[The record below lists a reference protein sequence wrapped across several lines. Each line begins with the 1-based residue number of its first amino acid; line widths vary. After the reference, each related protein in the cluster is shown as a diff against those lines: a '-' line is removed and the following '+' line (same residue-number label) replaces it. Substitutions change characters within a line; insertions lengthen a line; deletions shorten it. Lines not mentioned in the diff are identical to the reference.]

1 MSDVQE
7 TLTRLFDRHR
17 IVFLYDEAN
26 ELKSEFDG
34 VEIGAVE
41 KVEVANNEF
50 SLKYR
55 MLRLAPKQKFLVY
68 RSGQRPKDIDNWL
81 LDVELAHEEFRATQV
96 GLWLSS
102 LGLSYDFAKLV
113 EEHAGFFKSSKRRES
128 LKALLSDLPTASQI
142 RTAMLLVCV
151 NSTDKRGRIDV
162 VLELLL
168 DEMASGKDERWRQIE
183 RSGLAGFLWE
193 QTERVYGYRSD
204 SPGVHD
210 FVITLFKSCYA
221 MHTHGEV
228 RLTGEAQVFL
238 RRWKDSRS
246 FHESFRHHSK
256 ECAQVLAIGDDL
268 KTRDFRSLADVD
280 YFELIDRKVLS
291 DLAKEVEERK
301 ISAGQCVQYIRS
313 RRAGHWYQDYRH
325 HYAAIE
331 TAASFLEAINAATL
345 EMDSFDDGIRRYTQ
359 TWWQVD
365 SLYRQFVFH
374 SRESNSTTLFEG
386 LSQIIEQQYSNR
398 FLLPLGDRWQAIVDQ
413 SEAWSPQAAQRAFF
427 LTKVQTPFLSKNK
440 KVCIII
446 SDGLRY
452 EIGQEFAER
461 IRRENRYSAT
471 ISYMVTGLPSYT
483 QLGMAAL
490 LPNQKLQINLDE
502 SATVSV
508 DGRNSAGTDNRNT
521 IVAGVP
527 GKKGTAIQARDLLAM
542 NATDSRALFRDHDF
556 VYVYHNAIDSTGDK
570 AATESDV
577 FEAADETI
585 DTLVQLVKKLTAAN
599 ASNILVT
606 ADHGFIYQNG
616 VDESD
621 FVASAANSVE
631 SDYRDRRFLLGKHL
645 PKPPGMHHYT
655 SAQLGLDGDVEV
667 LIPNSI
673 NRLRLSGS
681 GFRYVHGG
689 STLQEVVVP
698 LIEIN
703 KSKQDDVQ
711 QVPVQIIPSSSTT
724 ISTGQLAVRLYQ
736 EEAAS
741 EKLQPRTLSV
751 GLYSEAG
758 EALSDIQEVVFDRTS
773 DNPRER
779 EHTVKLVLSRDADEY
794 NGKQVYLR
802 LKERIG
808 ATTHFTDYL
817 NQTFTIRRSFE
828 QDFDF

>member
-7 TLTRLFDRHR
+7 TLKRLFERHR
-17 IVFLYDEAN
+17 IVFWYDETN

-34 VEIGAVE
+34 VELGSVE

-50 SLKYR
+50 SLKYQ

-68 RSGQRPKDIDNWL
+68 RSGQRPEDIHNWL

-102 LGLSYDFAKLV
+102 LGLAYDFAGLV
-113 EEHAGFFKSSKRRES
+113 EEHASFFKGGKRREALKS
-128 LKALLSDLPTASQI
+128 LLPELPTASQI
-142 RTAMLLVCV
+142 RMAMLLVCV
-151 NSTDKRGRIDV
+151 NSTDMRGRVDV

-193 QTERVYGYRSD
+193 QTQRVYGYHSD

-228 RLTGEAQVFL
+228 RLNGEAQVFL
-238 RRWKDSRS
+238 RRWKDNRKSQEAFA
-246 FHESFRHHSK
+246 FHSQQ
-256 ECAQVLAIGDDL
+256 CAHALSISDDL
-268 KTRDFRSLADVD
+268 KARDFRTLADVD

-301 ISAGQCVQYIRS
+301 ISAGQCVQFVRS
-313 RRAGHWYQDYRH
+313 RRSGHWYENYRH

-331 TAASFLEAINAATL
+331 SAALFLEAINSATL
-345 EMDSFDDGIRRYTQ
+345 EMESFDEGIRRYTQ
-359 TWWQVD
+359 SWWQVD
-365 SLYRQFVFH
+365 SLYRQFVFY

-386 LSQIIEQQYSNR
+386 LSQVIEQQYSNR
-398 FLLPLGDRWQAIVDQ
+398 YLLPLGDRWQAIVDQ
-413 SEAWSPQAAQRAFF
+413 RESWTPQSAQRDFF
-427 LTKVQTPFLSKNK
+427 MTKVQTPFLSKSK
-440 KVCIII
+440 KVCVII

-452 EIGQEFAER
+452 EIGHEFAER
-461 IRRENRYSAT
+461 IRRENRYSAAV
-471 ISYMVTGLPSYT
+471 SHMVTGLPSYT

-490 LPNQKLQINLDE
+490 LPNQKLQINLDD

-508 DGRNSAGTDNRNT
+508 DGRSSAGTDNRKS
-521 IVAGVP
+521 IVAAVP

-542 NATDSRALFRDHDF
+542 NAADSRTLFRDHDF

-570 AATESDV
+570 AATERDV
-577 FEAADETI
+577 FLAADQTI
-585 DTLVQLVKKLTAAN
+585 DVLVQLVKKLTAAN

-616 VDESD
+616 VEESD
-621 FVASAANSVE
+621 FVASAANGVE
-631 SDYRDRRFLLGKHL
+631 SDYRDRRFLLGKQL
-645 PKPPGMHHYT
+645 QKPAGMHHYT
-655 SAQLGLDGDVEV
+655 SAQLGLEGDVEV

-689 STLQEVVVP
+689 STLQEIVVP

-711 QVPVQIIPSSSTT
+711 QVPVQIIPAASTT

-751 GLYSEAG
+751 GLYSEGG
-758 EALSDIQEVVFDRTS
+758 EPLSDIQEVVFDRTS

-808 ATTHFTDYL
+808 TTTHFTDYL
-817 NQTFTIRRSFE
+817 TQTFTVRRSFE